1 MEHLKGNPIPPP
13 GAPGERFRLLGTVAI
28 ANYLGLIA
36 VLLLLV
42 VLFSTLSDRFLTVQT
57 LASVAN
63 QIPDLTVIAV
73 GMTFVLIIGGIDL
86 SVGSV
91 MAFGAAVLGVAM
103 VDWGWP
109 LWAGIALC
117 LSAGLLCG
125 LVNGVITVA
134 WAIPAFI
141 VTLGMLEIA
150 RGGAYLVTDS
160 QTKYIGASIEGIS
173 APIEGF
179 KISAAF
185 LIAVVVVILGQ
196 AVLSGT
202 VFGRYMTAIGH
213 NEQVVRY
220 SGINPT
226 PTKIAV
232 FMIVGA
238 LSALGGV
245 FQASLLGSAYPN
257 SGVGLEL
264 AAIAAVVI
272 GGTSLMGGRGS
283 VISSFLGVLII
294 RVLDTGLAQVGASD
308 PTKRIVTGVVIV
320 VAVIADALRQRLRG
334 RPYRLLAK
342 WFSSTATDQ
351 TDAPNRA
358 R

>member
-1 MEHLKGNPIPPP
+1 MDDPKDSSTLPPDT
-13 GAPGERFRLLGTVAI
+13 PGEGVRLLGVAAI
-28 ANYLGLIA
+28 ANYLGLVA
-36 VLLLLV
+36 VLLLLIG
-42 VLFSTLSDRFLTVQT
+42 LFSALSDRFLTVQT

-91 MAFGAAVLGVAM
+91 MAFGGAMLGVAM
-103 VDWGWP
+103 VQWDWS
-109 LWAGIALC
+109 LWAGIAVC

-125 LVNGVITVA
+125 LANGAITVA
-134 WAIPAFI
+134 WTIPAFI

-150 RGGAYLVTDS
+150 RGCAYLVTDS
-160 QTKYIGASIEGIS
+160 QTLYIGESVEWIS

-179 KISAAF
+179 KVSPAF
-185 LIAVVVVILGQ
+185 LISVLVVIFGQ
-196 AVLSGT
+196 FLLSGT
-202 VFGRYMTAIGH
+202 IFGRYMTAIGH

-232 FMIVGA
+232 FAIVGV
-238 LSALGGV
+238 LSAVGGV
-245 FQASLLGSAYPN
+245 FQTSMFGSAYPGA
-257 SGVGLEL
+257 GVGLEL
-264 AAIAAVVI
+264 SAIAAVVI

-283 VISSFLGVLII
+283 VVSSFLGVLII

-320 VAVIADALRQRLRG
+320 VAVIADACRQRLRG
-334 RPYRLLAK
+334 RPYRLFARWLLPSA
-342 WFSSTATDQ
+342 SDESEAS
-351 TDAPNRA
+351 NRG